1 MSSRSSRRTVIPEVI
16 QISATDCGPA
26 AIKSVFA
33 GMGVELNYRV
43 LREACQTDVDGTS
56 IITLEEVSSQLG
68 LDAEQ
73 VMIPMDH
80 VFLPEAHALP
90 AIIVTLTAG
99 GRPHFVV
106 LWRRIGSYVQVM
118 DPAAGRHWARVETV
132 ASTFYQHTTS
142 VPAAAWREWASS
154 AEAVATLERRLR
166 DLGAASAP
174 ALIAKALEDPGHQ
187 SIAMLDAAAR
197 AVEAVVRAGA
207 VGRGRTAAGLVQ
219 SMIAKAESGEVPIPE
234 SYWSVRPNPEVDG
247 ELLLIGAVLLRFRGW
262 RADATRGDGAA
273 GAAEKAAPAMTAEL
287 ATALT
292 SAQVSPARTLLRLL
306 AQDPWSIPLLI
317 VAGLV
322 LATFGRILQALM
334 LRAVLDLGRDLGTVE
349 QRATGMLVLAG
360 VAVALLLIQVP
371 ISLGLLGIGRRLEV
385 RLRKAYFE
393 KLPKT
398 EDRYFQSRLA
408 SDMASRCHNI
418 QAMRTLP
425 ALVAQG
431 LTISLEVL
439 STAAALMWAAPGAWT
454 IAVGLTGATL
464 LLPLFAQGLFF
475 EPDMRVQTHAGAL
488 SGFILNALQGLTP
501 IRIHGS
507 ERSLRRGQE
516 ALLVE
521 WTKARYW
528 LQGLSVSFEGVLMVV
543 SYGLV
548 VLLVHS
554 YLETNE
560 RASLV
565 LLVVFW
571 ALRFPILGQRLL
583 VLTRTF
589 PSAMNRVR
597 RLLDII
603 GEIEP
608 TPARVEDIEPEPSR
622 IGNIEPAPSRI
633 GNIEPAPSRVVEP
646 EPSRIGNTEP
656 TPAREVPAA
665 ALELRSPPAR
675 EAPDD
680 HDAGRP
686 ASGVAITME
695 RVRVKGGGHT
705 ILDKVSLNIAA
716 GEHVALVGV
725 SGAGKST
732 LVGLLLGWLRPAR
745 GEIRVDGE
753 PLDQPAIERLRRETA
768 WVDPAVS
775 IWNQSLLD
783 NLRYGNDAAHG
794 WSLDATLKGAE
805 MLDILE
811 ALPAGLQ
818 TSLGEGGGLVSGGQ
832 GQRVRLA
839 RAMLRSG
846 VRLAILDEPF
856 RGLDRERRARLLA
869 ESRRLWAN
877 VTLLCVTHD
886 VSQTQEFDR
895 VLVIEGGRI
904 IENDSPKALLAAQ
917 TSRYAELVRADLENH
932 KLLWASG
939 TWRHWWLADGRLVEK
954 SAEKS
959 AEKPAEKSGP

>member
-1 MSSRSSRRTVIPEVI
+1 MSARPRPRTIIPEVV

-26 AIKSVFA
+26 SFKSVFA
-33 GMGVELNYRV
+33 GMGLELNYRL

-56 IITLEEVSSQLG
+56 IDTLEELANQLG

-73 VMIPMDH
+73 VMLPLDH
-80 VFLPEAHALP
+80 VFLPEARALP
-90 AIIVTLTAG
+90 AIVVTLSAG
-99 GRPHFVV
+99 GRNHFVV
-106 LWRRIGSYVQVM
+106 LWKRIGPFVQVM
-118 DPAAGRHWARVETV
+118 DPAVGRRWTRIEALAG
-132 ASTFYQHTTS
+132 TFYQHTTS
-142 VPAAAWREWASS
+142 APAAAWREWAGSD
-154 AEAVATLERRLR
+154 EAVATFERRLR
-166 DLGAASAP
+166 DLGAASARP
-174 ALIAKALEDPGHQ
+174 LIAKALEDPGHH
-187 SIAMLDAAAR
+187 SIAALDAASR
-197 AVEAVVRAGA
+197 ATEAMVRAGA

-219 SMIAKAESGEVPIPE
+219 SMIARAQSGEVPIPE
-234 SYWSVRPNPEVDG
+234 PYWSVRPNPDADG
-247 ELLLIGAVLLRFRGW
+247 ELLLTGAVLLRFRGW
-262 RADATRGDGAA
+262 RAEPTGGEPTGAEPA
-273 GAAEKAAPAMTAEL
+273 AAPAPSPVRGDL
-287 ATALT
+287 ATALV
-292 SAQVSPARTLLRLL
+292 APQVSPAQTLRRLL

-317 VAGLV
+317 AAGLV

-334 LRAVLDLGRDLGTVE
+334 LRAMLDLGRDLGTVG
-349 QRATGMLVLAG
+349 QRATGMLVLA
-360 VAVALLLIQVP
+360 AVALTLLSIQIP

-393 KLPKT
+393 RLPKT

-425 ALVAQG
+425 GLIAQG
-431 LTISLEVL
+431 TTIALEVL
-439 STAAALMWAAPGAWT
+439 STAAALVWAAPGAWS
-454 IAVGLTGATL
+454 IALALTAATL
-464 LLPLFAQGLFF
+464 LLPLLAQKLFV

-488 SGFILNALQGLTP
+488 SSFILNALLGLTP
-501 IRIHGS
+501 IRIHGA

-516 ALLVE
+516 AMLVE
-521 WTKARYW
+521 WTRSRYW
-528 LQGLSVSFEGVLMVV
+528 LQRLSVGFEAALMLV
-543 SYGLV
+543 SYALV
-548 VLLVHS
+548 VLLVYS
-554 YLETNE
+554 YLATSE

-583 VLTRTF
+583 VLTRAF

-608 TPARVEDIEPEPSR
+608 APGSTPP
-622 IGNIEPAPSRI
+622 G
-633 GNIEPAPSRVVEP
+633 
-646 EPSRIGNTEP
+646 
-656 TPAREVPAA
+656 AA
-665 ALELRSPPAR
+665 ADG
-675 EAPDD
+675 EAVEA
-680 HDAGRP
+680 AG
-686 ASGVAITME
+686 AAAAANGVAIAMA

-705 ILDKVSLNIAA
+705 ILDKVSLDIAA
-716 GEHVALVGV
+716 GEHVAVVGV
-725 SGAGKST
+725 SGSGKST

-745 GEIRVDGE
+745 GEIRIDGE
-753 PLDQPAIERLRRETA
+753 PLDQLAVERLRRTTA
-768 WVDPAVS
+768 WVDPAIS

-794 WSLDATLKGAE
+794 WSLDAALKGAD

-856 RGLDRERRARLLA
+856 RGLDRDRRARLLA

-877 VTLLCVTHD
+877 ITLLCVTHD
-886 VSQTQEFDR
+886 VAQTQEFDR

-904 IENDSPKALLAAQ
+904 IENGPPHELLARDK
-917 TSRYAELVRADLENH
+917 SRYGELLRADQDNH
-932 KLLWASG
+932 QQLWG
-939 TWRHWWLADGRLVEK
+939 GEHWRHWWLADGRLVEK
-954 SAEKS
+954 
-959 AEKPAEKSGP
+959 PTP

>member
-1 MSSRSSRRTVIPEVI
+1 MSARPRPRTIIPEVI
-16 QISATDCGPA
+16 QVSATDCGPA
-26 AIKSVFA
+26 TIKSVFA

-56 IITLEEVSSQLG
+56 IGTLEEVAGQLG

-73 VMIPMDH
+73 IMLPMDH
-80 VFLPEAHALP
+80 VFLPEAKVLP

-99 GRPHFVV
+99 GRLHFVV
-106 LWRRIGSYVQVM
+106 LWKRFGPFVQVM
-118 DPAAGRHWARVETV
+118 DPAAGRHWIRVETL
-132 ASTFYQHTTS
+132 ASILYQHTTS
-142 VPAAAWREWASS
+142 APADAWREWAGTE
-154 AEAVATLERRLR
+154 EAVAALERRLL
-166 DLGAASAP
+166 DLGAVEAK
-174 ALIAKALEDPGHQ
+174 ALIASALEDPQYH
-187 SIAMLDAAAR
+187 SIATLDAAAR

-207 VGRGRTAAGLVQ
+207 VRRGRTAAGLVQ
-219 SMIAKAESGEVPIPE
+219 SMIAKARSGAVPIPE
-234 SYWSVRPNPEVDG
+234 SYWSVRPNPNAEG
-247 ELLLIGAVLLRFRGW
+247 ELLLTGAVLLRFRGW
-262 RADATRGDGAA
+262 RGEGTKGEAA
-273 GAAEKAAPAMTAEL
+273 SPAPVAMNSEL
-287 ATALT
+287 ATALV
-292 SAQVSPARTLLRLL
+292 SEQVSPARTLFRLL
-306 AQDPWSIPLLI
+306 AQDPRSIPLLI
-317 VAGLV
+317 TAGLV
-322 LATFGRILQALM
+322 IATFGRIIQALM
-334 LRAVLDLGRDLGTVE
+334 LRAVLDLGRDLGTVG
-349 QRATGMLVLAG
+349 QRATGMLVLTAI
-360 VAVALLLIQVP
+360 ALGLVCMQIP

-393 KLPKT
+393 KLPRT

-425 ALVAQG
+425 VLIAQG
-431 LTISLEVL
+431 VTISLEVL
-439 STAAALMWAAPGAWT
+439 STAAALIWAVPGAWG
-454 IAVGLTGATL
+454 IALALTAATL
-464 LLPLFAQGLFF
+464 FVPLFAQGLFF

-488 SGFILNALQGLTP
+488 SSFILNALLGLTP
-501 IRIHGS
+501 IRIHGA

-528 LQGLSVSFEGVLMVV
+528 LQGLSVSFEGVLMVA

-548 VLLVHS
+548 VLLVYT
-554 YLETNE
+554 YLHTSE

-583 VLTRTF
+583 VLTRSF
-589 PSAMNRVR
+589 PSTMNRVR

-603 GEIEP
+603 GEIEIAP
-608 TPARVEDIEPEPSR
+608 VPGPAPAL
-622 IGNIEPAPSRI
+622 EPALHTPPPPKPLVD
-633 GNIEPAPSRVVEP
+633 ELVEP
-646 EPSRIGNTEP
+646 G
-656 TPAREVPAA
+656 AGAA
-665 ALELRSPPAR
+665 AAVT
-675 EAPDD
+675 
-680 HDAGRP
+680 
-686 ASGVAITME
+686 GVAIAMD
-695 RVRVKGGGHT
+695 RVRIKGGGHI

-753 PLDQPAIERLRRETA
+753 PLDQPALERLRRTTA
-768 WVDPAVS
+768 WVDPAIS

-783 NLRYGNDAAHG
+783 NLRYGNDATHG
-794 WSLDATLKGAE
+794 WALDATLRGAE

-869 ESRRLWAN
+869 ESRRLWKN
-877 VTLLCVTHD
+877 ITLFCVTHD
-886 VSQTQEFDR
+886 VAQTQEFDR
-895 VLVIEGGRI
+895 VLVVEGGRI
-904 IENDSPKALLAAQ
+904 IENAPPKELLANEK
-917 TSRYAELVRADLENH
+917 SRYAELLRADLDNH
-932 KLLWASG
+932 QLLWANG
-939 TWRHWWLADGRLVEK
+939 DWRHWWLADGKLVEK
-954 SAEKS
+954 
-959 AEKPAEKSGP
+959 PRP

>member
-1 MSSRSSRRTVIPEVI
+1 MSPRPRPRTIIPEVI
-16 QISATDCGPA
+16 QISATDCGPSSL
-26 AIKSVFA
+26 KSVFA
-33 GMGVELNYRV
+33 GMGLELNYRV

-56 IITLEEVSSQLG
+56 TDTLEEISSQLG
-68 LDAEQ
+68 LHTEQ
-73 VMIPMDH
+73 IMLPMDH
-80 VFLPEAHALP
+80 IFLPEAHALP
-90 AIIVTLTAG
+90 AVIVTRTSG
-99 GRPHFVV
+99 GRQHFVV
-106 LWRRIGSYVQVM
+106 LWRRFGPFVQVM
-118 DPAAGRHWARVETV
+118 DPAVGRRWARVETV
-132 ASTFYQHTTS
+132 ISTFYQHTTS
-142 VPAAAWREWASS
+142 APAAAWREWAGSE
-154 AEAVATLERRLR
+154 EAVATLERRLL
-166 DLGAASAP
+166 DLGAVGAKP
-174 ALIAKALEDPGHQ
+174 LIAKALEDPGYH
-187 SIAMLDAAAR
+187 SIAVLDAATR

-207 VGRGRTAAGLVQ
+207 LRRGRTAAGLVQ

-234 SYWSVRPNPEVDG
+234 LYWSVRPNPDVEN
-247 ELLLIGAVLLRFRGW
+247 ELLLTGAVLLRFRGW
-262 RADATRGDGAA
+262 HGEATSGEGAA
-273 GAAEKAAPAMTAEL
+273 SPAPSPMNADL
-287 ATALT
+287 ATALV
-292 SAQVSPARTLLRLL
+292 AEQVSPAQTLVRLL
-306 AQDPWSIPLLI
+306 KEDPRSIPFLI
-317 VAGLV
+317 AAALV

-334 LRAVLDLGRDLGTVE
+334 LRALLDLGRDLGTVE
-349 QRATGMLVLAG
+349 QRATGVLVLAG
-360 VAVALLLIQVP
+360 AALALLLMQIP

-418 QAMRTLP
+418 QTMRTLP
-425 ALVAQG
+425 GLIAQSI
-431 LTISLEVL
+431 TISLEVL
-439 STAAALMWAAPGAWT
+439 ATAVALIWAAPGAWS
-454 IAVGLTGATL
+454 IALALTAATL
-464 LLPLFAQGLFF
+464 LLPLLAQKLFV
-475 EPDMRVQTHAGAL
+475 EPDLRVQSHAGAL
-488 SGFILNALQGLTP
+488 SSFILNALLGLTP
-501 IRIHGS
+501 IRIHGA

-516 ALLVE
+516 VLLVE

-528 LQGLSVSFEGVLMVV
+528 LQALSVGFEGVLMLT
-543 SYGLV
+543 SYALV
-548 VLLVHS
+548 VLLVYS
-554 YLETNE
+554 YLETSE

-583 VLTRTF
+583 VLTRAF

-603 GEIEP
+603 GQ
-608 TPARVEDIEPEPSR
+608 IEPEP
-622 IGNIEPAPSRI
+622 
-633 GNIEPAPSRVVEP
+633 
-646 EPSRIGNTEP
+646 
-656 TPAREVPAA
+656 ARRPAA
-665 ALELRSPPAR
+665 ADLELRSPPPS
-675 EAPDD
+675 EAPDKAVEPG
-680 HDAGRP
+680 DATRGGVNGP
-686 ASGVAITME
+686 ASGVAIAME

-716 GEHVALVGV
+716 GEHVAVVGV

-753 PLDQPAIERLRRETA
+753 PLDQLAVERLRRTTA
-768 WVDPAVS
+768 WVDPAIS

-783 NLRYGNDAAHG
+783 NLRYGNDFAHG

-877 VTLLCVTHD
+877 ITLLCVTHD
-886 VSQTQEFDR
+886 VTHTQEFDR

-904 IENDSPKALLAAQ
+904 IENGPPKELLAKEN
-917 TSRYAELVRADLENH
+917 SRYAELLQADHDNH
-932 KLLWASG
+932 QLLWSSG
-939 TWRHWWLADGRLVEK
+939 KWRHWWLADGRLVEK
-954 SAEKS
+954 
-959 AEKPAEKSGP
+959 PMP

>member
-1 MSSRSSRRTVIPEVI
+1 MTARPRRRTIIPEVI

-26 AIKSVFA
+26 SIKSVFA
-33 GMGVELNYRV
+33 GMGLELNYRV

-73 VMIPMDH
+73 VMLPMDH
-80 VFLPEAHALP
+80 VFLSEARVLP
-90 AIIVTLTAG
+90 AIIVTLTGG

-106 LWRRIGSYVQVM
+106 LWRRIGSFVQVM
-118 DPAAGRHWARVETV
+118 DPAAGRHWTRVETL
-132 ASTFYQHTTS
+132 ASKFYQHTTS
-142 VPAAAWREWASS
+142 APAAAWREWAGSD
-154 AEAVATLERRLR
+154 EAVATLERRLR
-166 DLGAASAP
+166 DVGAVEAR

-187 SIAMLDAAAR
+187 SIARLDAAAR
-197 AVEAVVRAGA
+197 AVAAVVRAGA
-207 VGRGRTAAGLVQ
+207 VRSGRTAAGLVQ
-219 SMIAKAESGEVPIPE
+219 SMIAKDESGEVAIPDA
-234 SYWSVRPNPEVDG
+234 YWSVRPNPEVEG
-247 ELLLIGAVLLRFRGW
+247 EVLLTGAVLLRFRGW
-262 RADATRGDGAA
+262 RADATREAA
-273 GAAEKAAPAMTAEL
+273 ASPAPAAMNADL
-287 ATALT
+287 ATALV

-306 AQDPWSIPLLI
+306 AQDSWSVPLLI
-317 VAGLV
+317 MAGLV
-322 LATFGRILQALM
+322 LATFGRIVQALM
-334 LRAVLDLGRDLGTVE
+334 LRAVLDLGRDLGTVG
-349 QRATGMLVLAG
+349 QRATGMLVLVG
-360 VAVALLLIQVP
+360 VGLALLLIQVP
-371 ISLGLLGIGRRLEV
+371 ISRGLLGIGRRLEV

-393 KLPKT
+393 KLPRT

-425 ALVAQG
+425 VLIAQG
-431 LTISLEVL
+431 ITISLEVL
-439 STAAALMWAAPGAWT
+439 STAAALMWAAPGAWG
-454 IAVGLTGATL
+454 IALALTAATL
-464 LLPLFAQGLFF
+464 VLPLFAQGLFF

-488 SGFILNALQGLTP
+488 SGFILNALVGLTP

-528 LQGLSVSFEGVLMVV
+528 LQALSVGFEGVLMVV

-548 VLLVHS
+548 VLLVYS
-554 YLETNE
+554 YLESSE

-608 TPARVEDIEPEPSR
+608 E
-622 IGNIEPAPSRI
+622 
-633 GNIEPAPSRVVEP
+633 
-646 EPSRIGNTEP
+646 
-656 TPAREVPAA
+656 PAA
-665 ALELRSPPAR
+665 ARLVSAAGPELHTPPAR
-675 EAPDD
+675 EAASDE
-680 HDAGRP
+680 ASERAAA
-686 ASGVAITME
+686 ASGVAIAME
-695 RVRVKGGGHT
+695 RVRVKGGGHV

-753 PLDQPAIERLRRETA
+753 PLDQPAIERLRRVTA
-768 WVDPAVS
+768 WVDPAIS

-783 NLRYGNDAAHG
+783 NLRYGNDFAHG
-794 WSLDATLKGAE
+794 WSLDAILKGAE

-818 TSLGEGGGLVSGGQ
+818 TVLGEGGGLVSGGQ

-869 ESRRLWAN
+869 ESRRLWKD
-877 VTLLCVTHD
+877 VTLFCVTHD
-886 VSQTQEFDR
+886 VSQTREFDR
-895 VLVIEGGRI
+895 VLVVEGGRI
-904 IENDSPKALLAAQ
+904 VENGPPKELLANDK
-917 TSRYAELVRADLENH
+917 SRYAELFHADQDNH
-932 KLLWASG
+932 QLLWSSG
-939 TWRHWWLADGRLVEK
+939 KWRHWWLADGRLVEK
-954 SAEKS
+954 
-959 AEKPAEKSGP
+959 PRP

>member
-1 MSSRSSRRTVIPEVI
+1 MSLRPRRRTIIPEVI

-26 AIKSVFA
+26 SIKSVFA
-33 GMGVELNYRV
+33 GMGLELNYRV

-56 IITLEEVSSQLG
+56 IVTLEELSNQLG

-73 VMIPMDH
+73 VMLPIDH
-80 VFLPEAHALP
+80 VFLPEARALP
-90 AIIVTLTAG
+90 AIIVTLSAG

-106 LWRRIGSYVQVM
+106 LWKRIGPFVQVM
-118 DPAAGRHWARVETV
+118 DPAAGRRWTRVETLI
-132 ASTFYQHTTS
+132 SRLYQHTTS
-142 VPAAAWREWASS
+142 APADAWREWAGSE
-154 AEAVATLERRLR
+154 EAVAALERRLL
-166 DLGAASAP
+166 DLGAVGAK
-174 ALIAKALEDPGHQ
+174 ALIAKALEDPGHL
-187 SIAMLDAAAR
+187 SIATLDAAAR

-207 VGRGRTAAGLVQ
+207 IRRGRAAAGLVQ
-219 SMIAKAESGEVPIPE
+219 STIAKSLSGEVPIPE
-234 SYWSVRPNPEVDG
+234 SYWSVRPNPEAEG
-247 ELLLIGAVLLRFRGW
+247 ELLLTGAVLLRFRGW
-262 RADATRGDGAA
+262 RSDASTSEGAA
-273 GAAEKAAPAMTAEL
+273 PPSPAPSPANAEL
-287 ATALT
+287 ATALVA
-292 SAQVSPARTLLRLL
+292 AQVTPAQTLLRLL
-306 AQDPWSIPLLI
+306 KEDPRTIPLLI
-317 VAGLV
+317 AAGLV

-334 LRAVLDLGRDLGTVE
+334 LRAMLDLGRDLGTFE

-360 VAVALLLIQVP
+360 VALALLLLQIP

-393 KLPKT
+393 KLPRT

-418 QAMRTLP
+418 QMMRTLP
-425 ALVAQG
+425 ALIAQSI
-431 LTISLEVL
+431 TVSLEVL
-439 STAAALMWAAPGAWT
+439 ATAAALIWAAPGAWG
-454 IAVGLTGATL
+454 IALGLTAATL
-464 LLPLFAQGLFF
+464 ALPLLAQGLFF

-488 SGFILNALQGLTP
+488 SSFILNALLGLTP
-501 IRIHGS
+501 IQIHGA

-528 LQGLSVSFEGVLMVV
+528 LQGLSVGFEGVLMVV
-543 SYGLV
+543 SYALV
-548 VLLVHS
+548 VALVWS
-554 YLETNE
+554 YLESSE

-583 VLTRTF
+583 VLTRSF

-608 TPARVEDIEPEPSR
+608 EPARSLALAPDPEPRSAATAMVLDR
-622 IGNIEPAPSRI
+622 ALDGDAS
-633 GNIEPAPSRVVEP
+633 A
-646 EPSRIGNTEP
+646 
-656 TPAREVPAA
+656 PAA
-665 ALELRSPPAR
+665 GA
-675 EAPDD
+675 EA
-680 HDAGRP
+680 P
-686 ASGVAITME
+686 ASGVAIAME
-695 RVRVKGGGHT
+695 KVRIKGGGHI

-745 GEIRVDGE
+745 GEIRIDGE
-753 PLDQPAIERLRRETA
+753 PLDQLGIERLRRTTA
-768 WVDPAVS
+768 WVDPAIS

-794 WSLDATLKGAE
+794 WSLDAALKGAE

-846 VRLAILDEPF
+846 VRLVILDEPF

-877 VTLLCVTHD
+877 VTLFCVTHD
-886 VSQTQEFDR
+886 VAQTQGFDR
-895 VLVIEGGRI
+895 ILVVEGGRI
-904 IENDSPKALLAAQ
+904 IENGSPKELLAKEK
-917 TSRYAELVRADLENH
+917 SRYAELLRADQDNH
-932 KLLWASG
+932 QLLWSSG
-939 TWRHWWLADGRLVEK
+939 KWRHWWLADGRLVEK
-954 SAEKS
+954 ST
-959 AEKPAEKSGP
+959 P